1 MPDDDL
7 ADFAHLQN
15 EDEEVM
21 IPEESQ
27 LNEDDDEDE
36 GMGSS
41 SESGSATEA
50 SGVASLLVDKTEA
63 SEDGGTVV
71 ESVEGTVLVLSAVA
85 GLEIDVA

>member
-27 LNEDDDEDE
+27 LNEDEDEDDDDEE
-36 GMGSS
+36 EEEEYQPEMV
-41 SESGSATEA
+41 SAYDLQAELRK
-50 SGVASLLVDKTEA
+50 VARGETVCSLYA
-63 SEDGGTVV
+63 
-71 ESVEGTVLVLSAVA
+71 
-85 GLEIDVA
+85 